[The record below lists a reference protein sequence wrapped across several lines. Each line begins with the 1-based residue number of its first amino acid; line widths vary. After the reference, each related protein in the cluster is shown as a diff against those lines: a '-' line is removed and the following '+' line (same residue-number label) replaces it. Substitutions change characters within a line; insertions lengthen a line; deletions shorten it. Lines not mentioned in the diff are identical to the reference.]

1 MVLIALHWF
10 LVRANFDV
18 KKGPKIVK
26 SIFSDHQKT
35 ILIAHLN
42 DFNTGYFD

>member
-1 MVLIALHWF
+1 MALITLNWI
-10 LVRANFDV
+10 LVRANFEV
-18 KKGPKIVK
+18 EKGLKIVK

-42 DFNTGYFD
+42 DFNTDYFD